1 MSQRELKNEID
12 EYKLMMDEWE
22 NKYYP
27 TANEDPDYFIKKN
40 EQQLKLKQLEKI
52 YSSYFNE
59 TQNKHKNKYK

>member
-27 TANEDPDYFIKKN
+27 TP
-40 EQQLKLKQLEKI
+40 
-52 YSSYFNE
+52 
-59 TQNKHKNKYK
+59 TTPPTR

>member
-40 EQQLKLKQLEKI
+40 EQQLKLKQLEKM

-59 TQNKHKNKYK
+59 TQNKHKNKFK